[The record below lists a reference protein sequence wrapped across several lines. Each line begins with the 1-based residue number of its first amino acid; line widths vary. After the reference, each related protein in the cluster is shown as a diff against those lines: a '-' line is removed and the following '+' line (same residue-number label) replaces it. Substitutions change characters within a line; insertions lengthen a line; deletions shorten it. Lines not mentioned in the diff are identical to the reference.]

1 MNQRVSEGEY
11 MSKIYREKE
20 RSLYHML
27 VLLCWSGAREGDI
40 YIYIYVEREEELWN
54 WGMVFICWE
63 IKPKIN
69 HQNIPCTF
77 THSFHFGLYLMQK
90 IKQTKK
96 RQKQNKIKKTIV
108 PPMMNL

>member
-11 MSKIYREKE
+11 MSKIYREKGE
-20 RSLYHML
+20 REKFRRYHLYHML

-40 YIYIYVEREEELWN
+40 YIYVEREEELGN
-54 WGMVFICWE
+54 WGMVVICWE
-63 IKPKIN
+63 IKPKIK

-90 IKQTKK
+90 IKQTKRDK
-96 RQKQNKIKKTIV
+96 NKTK
-108 PPMMNL
+108 